1 MRKGLIPVFTALAIF
16 VVLLIAADRIALLV
30 AESQIADRVQKSQEL
45 SAHPQVSI
53 KGFPFLTQVLGG
65 RYHEV
70 DVSVRNITRNGL
82 TVDQL
87 SVHAHGVSV
96 PLSKVISGSVSEV
109 PVDRADAVVTLGYPN
124 LNAYISQQLG
134 QVLQVSDEK
143 GNLKLTGTLPFP
155 PRISLSAQAQIDVSG
170 SAVTLRP
177 VAVASILAKIPGSGL
192 TTKAVEQFLTVRLP
206 ISQLPFGIQLQK
218 REGDAR
224 RAGHRR
230 VRIRPDDPRPQ
241 RLG

>member
-1 MRKGLIPVFTALAIF
+1 MRKGLFPVFTALAIL

-30 AESQIADRVQKSQEL
+30 ADSQIADRVQKSQEL

-82 TVDQL
+82 TVDKL

-96 PLSKVISGSVSEV
+96 SLSKVISGSVSEV

-134 QVLQVSDEK
+134 QVLQVSDEN

-192 TTKAVEQFLTVRLP
+192 TTEAVEQFLTVRLP
-206 ISQLPFGIQLQK
+206 ISQLPFGIQLQ
-218 REGDAR
+218 
-224 RAGHRR
+224 RATVTPAGL
-230 VRIRPDDPRPQ
+230 VIAASASGLTIRAPS
-241 RLG
+241 G